1 MGHACCVLTFEPSD
15 TKEKI
20 RSECDDWANAN
31 VDHGEVGW
39 GYCGL
44 DRIKWT
50 DLVFDNEK
58 LAREYLNNTF
68 GRYDETAV
76 RFRKY
81 VDLKPTKRYE
91 TLKERVPA
99 ARARLRELEET
110 PHYMGVTVKTI
121 KCKKCGSSLST
132 AYCGTKMGMYRNHC
146 PVCREDL
153 RPASKLERIAKARES
168 LNEIE
173 KSLREERDA
182 MEKKARNKSVLCW
195 AVACEVHC

>member
-58 LAREYLNNTF
+58 LAR
-68 GRYDETAV
+68 
-76 RFRKY
+76 
-81 VDLKPTKRYE
+81 DLVVMMK
-91 TLKERVPA
+91 
-99 ARARLRELEET
+99 LRSDSVNMLILSLQRDMKLLRNAFLLQG
-110 PHYMGVTVKTI
+110 HGFANS
-121 KCKKCGSSLST
+121 KK
-132 AYCGTKMGMYRNHC
+132 H
-146 PVCREDL
+146 
-153 RPASKLERIAKARES
+153 RI
-168 LNEIE
+168 IW
-173 KSLREERDA
+173 
-182 MEKKARNKSVLCW
+182 VLL
-195 AVACEVHC
+195 